1 MTRPTTGRKAVS
13 VSHCSC
19 VSVPRS
25 MKDHTNSVAAKHETA
40 SHSRMEIGVGVS
52 ALRIAGRSVKPSPSH
67 GQSQISLKI
76 GPTQAGGSIFAPGE
90 GGGREV
96 SGVRRLFGD
105 PRAVDVVVVV
115 LMACFVLSAY
125 LDAYG
130 PVKVPGNVIQDA
142 AYAGQA
148 GLPASWFLTTGFLFF
163 LFGRGLREG
172 KPWNRA
178 LPDGYTGS
186 LAAALIFGAAL
197 ITDNY
202 WTIAAPNNALGLDL
216 LFTPP
221 NVIKIAAAAVMV
233 SGPLRSATRRGEV
246 TASVITLLSAALLL
260 SVFTFA
266 TQFIHPLIDPWSSSD
281 LAQVPARVPTWV
293 AQDLGVSALL
303 VKAAILAVSGLLL
316 KSAFRLRPGSLTLVF
331 TVNGLLVVVTKTHFF
346 LLPVA
351 MLTGLAAD
359 AWLAWSARRS
369 GRPTASLCAVI
380 AGAFTLTY
388 MVEMYVVGTP
398 WNVSLWVGIV
408 LAATIVSWSM
418 GRLLRAGMPDSS
430 AAVPPL
436 LEVVPGEMVMPGEVR
451 WTRDPQSTIRPQL
464 VRAALD
470 DLGTPEALGRSPLGQ
485 LPGVSRGGSAAADL
499 RSVLVDVIGELATSS
514 GPRDAEA
521 GKLLLDYYVKR
532 VGSHEVIMERLHLSR
547 PTFYRR
553 LQRGFALVAERLDEL
568 SEFAQRVPVND

>member
-1 MTRPTTGRKAVS
+1 
-13 VSHCSC
+13 
-19 VSVPRS
+19 
-25 MKDHTNSVAAKHETA
+25 
-40 SHSRMEIGVGVS
+40 
-52 ALRIAGRSVKPSPSH
+52 
-67 GQSQISLKI
+67 
-76 GPTQAGGSIFAPGE
+76 
-90 GGGREV
+90 V

-105 PRAVDVVVVV
+105 PRAVDAVVVV
-115 LMACFVLSAY
+115 LTACFVFSAY
-125 LDAYG
+125 LDAYAH
-130 PVKVPGNVIQDA
+130 VKLPGTVIADA

-148 GLPASWFLTTGFLFF
+148 GLTASWFVTTGFLFF

-186 LAAALIFGAAL
+186 LAAALVFGAAL

-202 WTIAAPNNALGLDL
+202 WPSATPNNALGLDL

-221 NVIKIAAAAVMV
+221 NVVKIAAAAVMV
-233 SGPLRSATRRGEV
+233 SGPLRSAARRGDV
-246 TASVITLLSAALLL
+246 TASVVTLLSAALLL

-266 TQFIHPLIDPWSSSD
+266 TQFIHPLIDPWASSD
-281 LAQVPARVPTWV
+281 PAQVPARVLQWV
-293 AQDLGVSALL
+293 SEDLGVSALL
-303 VKAAILAVSGLLL
+303 VQATILAVTGLVLN
-316 KSAFRLRPGSLTLVF
+316 SAFRLRPGSLTLVY
-331 TVNGLLVVVTKTHFF
+331 TVNGLLVIVTKAH
-346 LLPVA
+346 LYLVPASVVA
-351 MLTGLAAD
+351 GLAGD

-369 GRPTASLCAVI
+369 GRPTASLCAAI

-388 MVEMYVVGTP
+388 MIEMYAAGTA
-398 WNVSLWVGIV
+398 WSWSLWAGVV
-408 LAATIVSWSM
+408 LAATIVSWSI
-418 GRLLRAGMPDSS
+418 GRLLRAGMPDS
-430 AAVPPL
+430 AAAIAPL
-436 LEVVPGEMVMPGEVR
+436 LEVVPDEAAAPREVR
-451 WTRDPQSTIRPQL
+451 WTRDPESTIRPQL

>member
-1 MTRPTTGRKAVS
+1 
-13 VSHCSC
+13 
-19 VSVPRS
+19 
-25 MKDHTNSVAAKHETA
+25 
-40 SHSRMEIGVGVS
+40 
-52 ALRIAGRSVKPSPSH
+52 VK
-67 GQSQISLKI
+67 
-76 GPTQAGGSIFAPGE
+76 T
-90 GGGREV
+90 
-96 SGVRRLFGD
+96 VRRLFAD
-105 PRAVDVVVVV
+105 PRAVDAVVVV
-115 LMACFVLSAY
+115 LMACFVFSAY
-125 LDAYG
+125 LDAYAH
-130 PVKVPGNVIQDA
+130 VKVPGTVIHDA
-142 AYAGQA
+142 DHAGQA
-148 GLPASWFLTTGFLFF
+148 GLAASWFVTTGFLFF

-172 KPWNRA
+172 RPWNRA

-186 LAAALIFGAAL
+186 LAAALVFGAAL
-197 ITDNY
+197 ITDNNY
-202 WTIAAPNNALGLDL
+202 WPFAASNALGLDI

-233 SGPLRSATRRGEV
+233 SGPLRSAARRGEV

-266 TQFIHPLIDPWSSSD
+266 TQFIHPLIDPWSSND
-281 LAQVPARVPTWV
+281 PAQVPARVPIWV

-303 VKAAILAVSGLLL
+303 VQSTILAVSGLLL
-316 KSAFRLRPGSLTLVF
+316 KTAFRLRTGSLTLVF
-331 TVNGLLVVVTKTHFF
+331 AANGLLVIVTKTHFY

-351 MLTGLAAD
+351 VITGLATD
-359 AWLAWSARRS
+359 AWLAWSARRA
-369 GRPTASLCAVI
+369 GRPTASMCAVI

-388 MVEMYVVGTP
+388 MIEMEIVGTA
-398 WNVSLWVGIV
+398 WNVSLWAGVV
-408 LAATIVSWSM
+408 LAATIVGWSM
-418 GRLLRAGMPDSS
+418 GRLLRAGMPDS
-430 AAVPPL
+430 AGAVPPL
-436 LEVVPGEMVMPGEVR
+436 LEVVPGGVR

-499 RSVLVDVIGELATSS
+499 RSVLVDVIGELASSS

-547 PTFYRR
+547 PTIYRR

-568 SEFAQRVPVND
+568 SEFAQRVRVND

>member
-1 MTRPTTGRKAVS
+1 V
-13 VSHCSC
+13 
-19 VSVPRS
+19 
-25 MKDHTNSVAAKHETA
+25 TA
-40 SHSRMEIGVGVS
+40 
-52 ALRIAGRSVKPSPSH
+52 
-67 GQSQISLKI
+67 
-76 GPTQAGGSIFAPGE
+76 
-90 GGGREV
+90 
-96 SGVRRLFGD
+96 VRRVFGD
-105 PRAVDVVVVV
+105 PRLVDAMVVVV
-115 LMACFVLSAY
+115 MACFVFSAY
-125 LDAYG
+125 LDSYAH
-130 PVKVPGNVIQDA
+130 VKVPGTVLADA
-142 AYAGQA
+142 EHASEV
-148 GLPASWFLTTGFLFF
+148 GLAASWFVVTAFLFF

-172 KPWNRA
+172 RPWNRA

-186 LAAALIFGAAL
+186 LAAALVFGAAL
-197 ITDNY
+197 ITDNNY
-202 WTIAAPNNALGLDL
+202 WPFAASNALGLDV

-233 SGPLRSATRRGEV
+233 SGPLRAAARRGDT
-246 TASVITLLSAALLL
+246 TAGVITLVSAALLL

-266 TQFIHPLIDPWSSSD
+266 TQFVHPLIDPWSSND
-281 LAQVPARVPTWV
+281 PAQVPARVPVWV

-303 VKAAILAVSGLLL
+303 IQGTILAVTGLVL
-316 KSAFRLRPGSLTLVF
+316 KTAFRLRPGSLTLVF
-331 TVNGLLVVVTKTHFF
+331 TVNGLLVLVTKTHFY
-346 LLPVA
+346 LLPSSVVA
-351 MLTGLAAD
+351 GLAGD
-359 AWLAWSARRS
+359 AWLAWSARRA
-369 GRPTASLCAVI
+369 GRPTASLCAAI
-380 AGAFTLTY
+380 ATAFTLAY
-388 MVEMYVVGTP
+388 MIEMEVVGTA
-398 WNVSLWVGIV
+398 WNGSLWAGVV
-408 LAATIVSWSM
+408 LASAIVSWSI

-430 AAVPPL
+430 AAVAPL
-436 LEVVPGEMVMPGEVR
+436 MEVPGEVR

-499 RSVLVDVIGELATSS
+499 RSVLVDVIGELATSA